1 MFKRTRVLVVD
12 SDLHNLSRIYLSLI
26 HKGYKVEASEDGQEI
41 IQRTERFKPSI
52 MIIHAHARNLSA
64 EVYSF
69 LEQCRKN
76 IILVNDTEEPL
87 PFNSYRLQMV
97 TMPADIN
104 FFDKKIREILG
115 IVE

>member
-1 MFKRTRVLVVD
+1 MD

-52 MIIHAHARNLSA
+52 MIINAQTRNLSA
-64 EVYSF
+64 EVYAF
-69 LEQCRKN
+69 LQKCRKN
-76 IILVNDTEEPL
+76 ILLVNDTDEPV
-87 PFNSYRLQMV
+87 PFNSYRLQVV

-104 FFDKKIREILG
+104 FFDNKIREILG
-115 IVE
+115 IVDWKPKGGY

>member
-41 IQRTERFKPSI
+41 IPRTERFKPSI
-52 MIIHAHARNLSA
+52 IIIHELTRNLSA

-69 LEQCRKN
+69 LQQCRKN
-76 IILVNDTEEPL
+76 IILVKETEAPR
-87 PFNSYRLQMV
+87 PFSSYRLQVV

-104 FFDKKIREILG
+104 FFDRKIREILG
-115 IVE
+115 IVD

>member
-1 MFKRTRVLVVD
+1 MFKRTRVLIVD

-41 IQRTERFKPSI
+41 IPRIERFKPSI
-52 MIIHAHARNLSA
+52 MIIHAQTRNLSA
-64 EVYSF
+64 GVYSY

-76 IILVNDTEEPL
+76 IILVKDNEEQV
-87 PFNSYRLQMV
+87 PFSSYRLQVV